1 VARRRGS
8 FSPRSSGQRRL
19 TAWEIGP
26 ASGSTD
32 GAPETVVTS
41 GAVVMTNAVIA
52 VADGLTIV
60 RVRGE
65 VSAFLSLA
73 SADQVG
79 FHGAVGL
86 CIVNENAAVIGV
98 SAMPHPV
105 ADQEWD
111 GWLFHR
117 WMSVLA
123 AGVLDTGV
131 SKSNDGVTGNA
142 AVVRFELDSKA
153 MRKFPADQVLVAVA
167 EWTEIG
173 TATMR
178 FSMATR
184 VLVKLP

>member
-32 GAPETVVTS
+32 GAPETVAGS

-65 VSAFLSLA
+65 VSAFFSA
-73 SADQVG
+73 SSAAQGG
-79 FHGAVGL
+79 FHGAIGL
-86 CIVNENAAVIGV
+86 CIVNENAAVVGV

-117 WMSVLA
+117 WLSIIS
-123 AGVLDTGV
+123 AGIIDTGV
-131 SKSNDGVTGNA
+131 SKSNDTINTTSA
-142 AVVRFELDSKA
+142 AVRFELDSKA
-153 MRKFPADQVLVAVA
+153 MRKFPADQVLVAIA